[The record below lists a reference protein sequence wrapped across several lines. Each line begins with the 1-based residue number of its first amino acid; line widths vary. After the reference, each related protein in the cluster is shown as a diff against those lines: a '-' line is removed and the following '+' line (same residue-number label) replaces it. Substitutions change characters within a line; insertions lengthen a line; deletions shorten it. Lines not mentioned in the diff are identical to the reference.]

1 MVRKLILTSLLA
13 ACAGSTAFTPAIAGG
28 WVAHGPNG
36 GAAWGHTTPYRAPYP
51 GYHGCCYS
59 GGAVAA
65 GAVAG
70 LAAGAAIGAAAA
82 RPAAPP
88 AAVVYA
94 PPPPRVVYVAP
105 PAVVYAPRPV
115 YYVR

>member
-1 MVRKLILTSLLA
+1 MVRKLVMTSFLA
-13 ACAGSTAFTPAIAGG
+13 ACAGSVAFSPAMAGG

-36 GAAWGHTTPYRAPYP
+36 GAAWGHTTPYRAFYP
-51 GYHGCCYS
+51 GYRGCCYS

-65 GAVAG
+65 G
-70 LAAGAAIGAAAA
+70 LAAGTAIEAAAA
-82 RPAAPP
+82 RSALPP

-105 PAVVYAPRPV
+105 PALVYAPNPV

>member
-70 LAAGAAIGAAAA
+70 LAA
-82 RPAAPP
+82 PP